1 MNGRMDLGSTRRR
14 SRQRQRTLERR
25 VVGMSRR
32 PRRARPGAS
41 IWSRRSSWRRA
52 APLPSA
58 AEEGWRLES
67 AECWL
72 VSGNP
77 ILLSG
82 QPAKPILAHELNGP
96 LNGLNGARNGLD
108 AVLFHPFRQFKR
120 GFDRLNGSTVYSTAQ
135 LLNRT
140 GWRHLPFRRV

>member
-1 MNGRMDLGSTRRR
+1 MGGWISGPHDGDHGGGSALR
-14 SRQRQRTLERR
+14 SGGWRERPVVPDGLVLEL
-25 VVGMSRR
+25 
-32 PRRARPGAS
+32 RPGAVGL
-41 IWSRRSSWRRA
+41 RGGQ
-52 APLPSA
+52 
-58 AEEGWRLES
+58 EEGWRLES

-135 LLNRT
+135 VLNRT
-140 GWRHLPFRRV
+140 GWRRLPFRRV